1 MSIAYFPWWPRLTNR
16 SSRSACNQPENSQD
30 RRTPGNGH
38 AERKDPPSQTYVQ
51 RMPSNWVY
59 HTPLFLLFSDVQKAW
74 SVNSFAACA
83 KKTRTV
89 CIFLAWQV
97 EVLHLWL
104 FTADDSQSTGAMAY
118 LQAIFRPSNP
128 SFVNWIHHRRG
139 KAMVSL
145 LKNDLDSWWVK
156 PHLNKMQEANYQS
169 QYITSSIVIGLM
181 AFAA

>member
-1 MSIAYFPWWPRLTNR
+1 MWIA
-16 SSRSACNQPENSQD
+16 SQHV
-30 RRTPGNGH
+30 P
-38 AERKDPPSQTYVQ
+38 
-51 RMPSNWVY
+51 
-59 HTPLFLLFSDVQKAW
+59 
-74 SVNSFAACA
+74 
-83 KKTRTV
+83 KTRTM

-104 FTADDSQSTGAMAY
+104 FIVDDSQSTGAMAY

-156 PHLNKMQEANYQS
+156 PTSKQVQEANYQS
-169 QYITSSIVIGLM
+169 QYITSSIVVGLM
-181 AFAA
+181 ACRIAKNNHHEFVISIYMVTSLQSKVYRRLTSFIITGFATQSSGLSIGEKKLPQIHWLVVTYPSEK